1 MTVTL
6 PADLQAFVDEQ
17 VALGFAAE
25 VDAAVAEAVRTLQ
38 QKREYEANLA
48 ALRAEVQLG
57 LDDITAGRVAPL
69 DVRAILAEV
78 RAKQVQK

>member
-6 PADLQAFVDEQ
+6 PADLQAFVDDLVSNGE
-17 VALGFAAE
+17 AP
-25 VDAAVAEAVRTLQ
+25 DADAVLAEAVRVLQ
-38 QKREYEANLA
+38 QKRDYEANLT

-57 LDDITAGRVAPL
+57 LDDIAAGRVAPL
-69 DVRAILAEV
+69 DVKAILADV